1 MELGRK
7 YDCDTLE
14 EMLAS
19 SGAST
24 SIVVENMI
32 LISPYLSVEVISFLP
47 GLLEKPRSNIMLSH
61 EVDDVL
67 EFGKDGGCVDYNV
80 TVQVTGASPEASCIL
95 SVYCR
100 HGVWCIV
107 LFVNCDVANG
117 FMGL

>member
-1 MELGRK
+1 MKLGRE
-7 YDCDTLE
+7 YDCDSAE
-14 EMLAS
+14 EVLTSVGASISVVSEDMAS
-19 SGAST
+19 SD
-24 SIVVENMI
+24 
-32 LISPYLSVEVISFLP
+32 LSVKVISFLP
-47 GLLEKPRSNIMLSH
+47 GLLEKPRSNIMLLH

-67 EFGKDGGCVDYNV
+67 EFGKVGGCVDYNV